1 MGGTTTST
9 QLSYAETP
17 RVVFDCNVYVQ
28 AIANENSPA
37 ARALDLLDDGA
48 ITLYVSEA
56 VLHELR
62 DVLSRPALRHI
73 LPGITERRVRAL
85 FQRLER
91 HAVYIHNVPKEF
103 RYERDPKDER
113 YVNLALVANA
123 RYLVSHDQDLLDLVN
138 PSLPTSA
145 SFRNRYP
152 MLKIMTVTNFVKE
165 MDALT
170 TPEN

>member
-1 MGGTTTST
+1 
-9 QLSYAETP
+9 LSYAESP

-37 ARALDLLDDGA
+37 ARALDLLDAWA

-62 DVLSRPALRHI
+62 DVLSRQTLRRI

-91 HAVYIHNVPKEF
+91 HAVYIHNVPEEF

-113 YVNLALVANA
+113 YVNLALVAHA
-123 RYLVSHDQDLLDLVN
+123 RYLVSRDQDLLDLVN
-138 PSLPTSA
+138 PSLPASA
-145 SFRNRYP
+145 SFRNRYS
-152 MLKIMTVTNFVKE
+152 MLRIMTVTDFIKE

-170 TPEN
+170 ETEN

>member
-1 MGGTTTST
+1 MGTTAATT
-9 QLSYAETP
+9 QLSYAESP

-37 ARALDLLDDGA
+37 ARALDLLDAG
-48 ITLYVSEA
+48 TLTLFVSDA
-56 VLHELR
+56 VLYELR
-62 DVLSRPALRHI
+62 DVLSRPVLRRI

-91 HAVYIHNVPKEF
+91 HAIYIYNVPEEF

-123 RYLVSHDQDLLDLVN
+123 RYLVSRDKDLLDLVN
-138 PSLPTSA
+138 PSLPASA
-145 SFRNRYP
+145 RFRSRYP
-152 MLKIMTVTNFVKE
+152 MLKIMTVTDFVKE
-165 MDALT
+165 MDELT
-170 TPEN
+170 AAEN

>member
-1 MGGTTTST
+1 MGGTTATT
-9 QLSYAETP
+9 ELSYAESP

-37 ARALDLLDDGA
+37 ARALDLLDAGA
-48 ITLYVSEA
+48 LTLYISEA

-62 DVLSRPALRHI
+62 DVLSRPALRRI

-91 HAVYIHNVPKEF
+91 HAVYIYNVPEEF

-123 RYLVSHDQDLLDLVN
+123 RYLVSRDQDLLDLVN
-138 PSLPTSA
+138 PSLPASA
-145 SFRNRYP
+145 SFRSRYP
-152 MLKIMTVTNFVKE
+152 LLKIMTVTDFVKE

-170 TPEN
+170 TPDN